1 MAPRTQAD
9 NPATTRIRRPPLGRS
24 TAHIPRRD
32 SPPRLQCCRP
42 IGLLGF
48 ASWNS
53 DCRPPA
59 LFGAAS
65 EPYPSLAIVAR
76 GTHHPI
82 VRSTGYFGPAF
93 AALAGRRPAI

>member
-32 SPPRLQCCRP
+32 SPPRLRCCRP
-42 IGLLGF
+42 IGLPGF

-59 LFGAAS
+59 LFGAVS
-65 EPYPSLAIVAR
+65 EPCPSLAIVAQE
-76 GTHHPI
+76 THHLSA
-82 VRSTGYFGPAF
+82 RSTEYFDPAF
-93 AALAGRRPAI
+93 AALAGMRPAI